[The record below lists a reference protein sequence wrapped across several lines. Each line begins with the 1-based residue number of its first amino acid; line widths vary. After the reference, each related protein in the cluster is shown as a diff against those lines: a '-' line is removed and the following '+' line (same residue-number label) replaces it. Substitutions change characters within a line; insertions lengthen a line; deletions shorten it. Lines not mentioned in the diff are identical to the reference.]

1 MGTCAANISHSRN
14 VSDAN
19 SGNKPVMRKREILME
34 NVRRYRA
41 LASLCRQQA
50 AYRPLQS
57 WDLLGQAEH
66 FEHLAEAELKAH
78 FEACNAQHA
87 TVHFRSSTSVL
98 LAACIAICALK
109 YPSITLCAC

>member
-1 MGTCAANISHSRN
+1 
-14 VSDAN
+14 
-19 SGNKPVMRKREILME
+19 ME

-66 FEHLAEAELKAH
+66 FEHLAEVELKAH
-78 FEACNAQHA
+78 FDACNAKNANDRIAA
-87 TVHFRSSTSVL
+87 TD
-98 LAACIAICALK
+98 AAEWKSPAA
-109 YPSITLCAC
+109 A

>member
-1 MGTCAANISHSRN
+1 
-14 VSDAN
+14 
-19 SGNKPVMRKREILME
+19 ME

-78 FEACNAQHA
+78 FDACNTRGADD
-87 TVHFRSSTSVL
+87 
-98 LAACIAICALK
+98 AAAPGEWQRTA
-109 YPSITLCAC
+109 AA

>member
-1 MGTCAANISHSRN
+1 
-14 VSDAN
+14 
-19 SGNKPVMRKREILME
+19 ME

-66 FEHLAEAELKAH
+66 FEHLAEAELRAH
-78 FEACNAQHA
+78 FVACNAQGA
-87 TVHFRSSTSVL
+87 DDKV
-98 LAACIAICALK
+98 AAAEWEA
-109 YPSITLCAC
+109 PAAA

>member
-1 MGTCAANISHSRN
+1 
-14 VSDAN
+14 
-19 SGNKPVMRKREILME
+19 ME

-66 FEHLAEAELKAH
+66 FEYLAEVELKAH
-78 FEACNAQHA
+78 FDACN
-87 TVHFRSSTSVL
+87 TLVPGDDTSAPVGGTAPV
-98 LAACIAICALK
+98 AA
-109 YPSITLCAC
+109 